1 MKRSIWITLSSVAF
15 FAPLC
20 ANAALEPRATSTD
33 GLSCEAYYDTDLGI
47 TWLSDPF
54 PDTNFTD
61 AQLWI
66 DGLNTANHLGSNNW
80 RFPIIRP
87 QADGGTTFDL
97 DYRPLGDS
105 AIGYNITAPGGQSD
119 ESAAIPPVITRS
131 ELAYMYFIS
140 LGNEAG
146 INQVFPDENTER
158 DCFNGGDGYPSFCFT
173 QPGPFAM
180 LQPAAIW
187 AQPDPAQ
194 FPAWPATPA
203 ANMPPGFAPAFML
216 DIGRQALLNQD
227 SVAMVHALAVAPG
240 DVGGTCD
247 TDIDGD
253 GIPNAIDNCTLVPN
267 GPGDT
272 ATKGPSQNDANSDG
286 FGNVCDAD
294 LDDSGFVNFGDLAAF
309 KAAFGTA
316 DPKADLNGSGFVNFA
331 DLAAFKALFGQAPGP
346 SGLNP

>member
-1 MKRSIWITLSSVAF
+1 MKRSIWITLASVAC

-20 ANAALEPRATSTD
+20 GNAALEPRAVSPD

-47 TWLSDPF
+47 TWLTDPF
-54 PDTNFTD
+54 PATNFAD
-61 AQLWI
+61 AQLLI
-66 DGLNTANHLGSNNW
+66 ADLNTANHLGSNNW

-105 AIGYNITAPGGQSD
+105 AIGYNITAPGGLSD
-119 ESAAIPPVITRS
+119 ESAATPPVMTKS
-131 ELAYMYFIS
+131 ELAYMYFIT

-158 DCFNGGDGYPSFCFT
+158 ACFNGGDGYPGFCLR
-173 QPGPFAM
+173 QSGPFAT
-180 LQPAAIW
+180 LQPAAFW
-187 AQPDPAQ
+187 AQPN
-194 FPAWPATPA
+194 PA
-203 ANMPPGFAPAFML
+203 ANMPPGFAPAFMF

-227 SVAMVHALAVAPG
+227 SVLMVHAWAVAPG
-240 DVGGTCD
+240 DFASACD

-272 ATKGPSQNDANSDG
+272 ATKGPSQNDTNSDG

-309 KAAFGTA
+309 KA
-316 DPKADLNGSGFVNFA
+316 
-331 DLAAFKALFGQAPGP
+331 LFGKVPGP
-346 SGLNP
+346 SGLRP